1 MDQWVCPALL
11 VRTWLRRRASYLHGL
26 NQYTPTPMIDQL
38 INELKGKVGG
48 DLIGKIGLNESQ
60 ADGAVKAAGASV
72 QEVVGGKGADLGTV
86 LNLFSKDSN
95 TAGANDLMGKLG
107 STLMG
112 KLTGQVGLDA
122 GKAGSVKD
130 LIMPLLTNMLA
141 EKIGGNKD
149 MLGSL
154 MGGKAND
161 LLGSVGGK
169 LGGLGKMFGK

>member
-1 MDQWVCPALL
+1 
-11 VRTWLRRRASYLHGL
+11 
-26 NQYTPTPMIDQL
+26 MIDQL

-48 DLIGKIGLNESQ
+48 DLVGKLGLDKGQ
-60 ADGAVKAAGASV
+60 ADGALQAAGSSV
-72 QEVVGGKGADLGTV
+72 QEVIGGKGADLDTV

-95 TAGANDLMGKLG
+95 TTGANDLMGRLG
-107 STLMG
+107 STFLG
-112 KLTGQVGLDA
+112 KLTGQVGLDV

-154 MGGKAND
+154 MGGKANE
-161 LLGSVGGK
+161 LMGSVGGK

>member
-1 MDQWVCPALL
+1 
-11 VRTWLRRRASYLHGL
+11 
-26 NQYTPTPMIDQL
+26 MIDQL
-38 INELKGKVGG
+38 INELKDKVGG

-60 ADGAVKAAGASV
+60 ADGALKAAGSSV
-72 QEVVGGKGADLGTV
+72 QEALGGGADLGSV

-95 TAGANDLMGKLG
+95 SPGANDLLGKIGG
-107 STLMG
+107 SFLG

-141 EKIGGNKD
+141 DKIGGNKD
-149 MLGSL
+149 MLASL
-154 MGGKAND
+154 MGGNAGGM
-161 LLGSVGGK
+161 LGGVAEK